1 MLDEQQTLRSERSAR
16 ISLDEQSRTV
26 LSQFEFVDES
36 IRSSL
41 TSLNIPGKREIV
53 QSQSLPTSGTNRVAR
68 ESFGTNVSS
77 HVLGSS
83 PRSAGGYMIGT
94 KARTHKQTA
103 PFFIGVAGGTA
114 SGKTSLCDQVAQRL
128 NDTCVVLLSQ
138 DSFYKELNEEES
150 AQARMSNY
158 NFDHPNAFDLP
169 LLLEVLNVL
178 KQGKPANVPIY
189 DFTRHARDPGYSKR
203 VEPADVII
211 IEGIL
216 VLHMP
221 EVRDMLQMK
230 IFVDTDDDLRLGRR
244 IQRDIAER
252 GRDVVGVIEQYTKF
266 VKPAFDLFIGP
277 SRRHADIIIPWSGRT
292 NNLVAVD
299 LVTEHIRGKLQQ
311 PELRRFFPNLH
322 VIPSSFQIRA
332 MHTTLRSKT
341 TTKNEFVFV
350 ADRLIRLV
358 VEAGLG
364 FLPFIEKTIET
375 PAGAAYCGVESV
387 SISSSVCGVS
397 IIRSGESMENALRA
411 CCQGI
416 KLGKILVTR
425 SKEGKV
431 GELLWHALPLDI
443 GQRHVLLM
451 DPILSTGEALIKAI
465 ELLIDQGVHE
475 SKILLLTI
483 IAAPEGVQTVCSRYP
498 YIKVITSEIESHID
512 VDHYTVIPGC
522 GNFGDRYFCE

>member
-1 MLDEQQTLRSERSAR
+1 MSEEVEMFVLDEQVQRSERSTR
-16 ISLDEQSRTV
+16 ISIEDGHF
-26 LSQFEFVDES
+26 LSQFQLIDET

-41 TSLNIPGKREIV
+41 ADLKIPGKREIL
-53 QSQSLPTSGTNRVAR
+53 QSQSLPSSSTNRAAR
-68 ESFGTNVSS
+68 ESTDNQIGAN
-77 HVLGSS
+77 VLGSS

-138 DSFYKELNEEES
+138 DSFYKELNEAES
-150 AQARMSNY
+150 AQACASNY

-169 LLLEVLNVL
+169 LMLEVLTTL
-178 KQGKPANVPIY
+178 QQGKPANVPIY
-189 DFTRHARDPGYSKR
+189 DFTKHARDPSYSKR

-216 VLHMP
+216 VLHMQ
-221 EVRDMLQMK
+221 EVRDLLQMK

-252 GRDVVGVIEQYTKF
+252 GRDVAGVIEQYTKF

-277 SRRHADIIIPWSGRT
+277 SRKHADIIIPWSGRT

-332 MHTTLRSKT
+332 MHTTLRSNT

-364 FLPFIEKTIET
+364 FLPFVEKTVQT
-375 PAGAAYCGVESV
+375 PSRAQYCGVESV
-387 SISSSVCGVS
+387 SISSNVCGVS

-443 GQRHVLLM
+443 RQRHVLLM
-451 DPILSTGEALIKAI
+451 DPI
-465 ELLIDQGVHE
+465 
-475 SKILLLTI
+475 
-483 IAAPEGVQTVCSRYP
+483 
-498 YIKVITSEIESHID
+498 
-512 VDHYTVIPGC
+512 
-522 GNFGDRYFCE
+522 